1 MTIEQLAKK
10 YIEAKAMADVV
21 REANRNVFDAEE
33 EAKKALKE
41 AATRELAV
49 GTHVA
54 YPGVVVAVREG
65 GERIDAR
72 QCYEALGFLYDGV
85 QTAVENMIAGNEE
98 GLLEWLMNVAEVAK
112 KTLAE
117 AKKHAE
123 PVVVIREGGRNTEK
137 SE

>member
-65 GERIDAR
+65 GERIDAH
-72 QCYEALGFLYDGV
+72 QVYEALSFVYDGLA
-85 QTAVENMIAGNEE
+85 TAVERMMAGDEE
-98 GLLEWLMNVAEVAK
+98 GLLEWLDNVARIAK
-112 KTLAE
+112 QSLEE
-117 AKKHAE
+117 AKKKAE
-123 PVVVIREGGRNTEK
+123 PHVVITAK
-137 SE
+137 SK